1 MSEAVGCNGVPDRFF
16 PSRDESAWW
25 PMTNAK
31 TWIDVTSTR
40 LNGFA
45 GWLRPCGF
53 AAVAIAFAV
62 PSPALL
68 AQSKA
73 LPNAHYFLDAK
84 GEPGVVAGAAI
95 ARRVPGVG
103 SYQAVEVAGPK
114 GVQVALAREG
124 QFLPTLEAPVKVGMI
139 VGAVYRVRVTGI
151 PFRPGEELYPTIEV
165 IDRVHAPSGR
175 EHRFPIPVVLEEADL
190 RSALDGALV
199 TRVIYLEDSELAD
212 PIAVQPNTQA
222 VLDVGP
228 MDNALKSADQLG
240 RPVAILRIGSRVP
253 ANLQGDLTDFL
264 YGCPPWIPV
273 AVAPSR
279 AAMVEKGLWPETI
292 PAEPSKLRNEP
303 PESDEPRTPR
313 TW

>member
-1 MSEAVGCNGVPDRFF
+1 MSEAVGCNVVPDRFF
-16 PSRDESAWW
+16 PSRDLSAWW
-25 PMTNAK
+25 PMTDAK
-31 TWIDVTSTR
+31 TWIDVTSTQPTGVA
-40 LNGFA
+40 N
-45 GWLRPCGF
+45 WLRRCGLA
-53 AAVAIAFAV
+53 AAVIAFAIH
-62 PSPALL
+62 SPALL
-68 AQSKA
+68 AQSKP
-73 LPNAHYFLDAK
+73 LPNVHYFLDAK

-103 SYQAVEVAGPK
+103 SYQAIEVSGPK

-124 QFLPTLEAPVKVGMI
+124 QFLHTLEAPVKVGMI

-175 EHRFPIPVVLEEADL
+175 EHRFPIPVVLEESDL

-199 TRVIYLEDSELAD
+199 TRVIYLEDSEIAD
-212 PIAVQPNTQA
+212 PIAVPPNAQT
-222 VLDVGP
+222 VMDVGP

-253 ANLQGDLTDFL
+253 ANLQGDITDFL

-273 AVAPSR
+273 ATAPNR
-279 AAMVEKGLWPETI
+279 AAMLGQGLWPETPPI
-292 PAEPSKLRNEP
+292 EPSKMRSEP
-303 PESDEPRTPR
+303 PENNEPRTPQ